1 MSLRAPSSALA
12 VSRACDG
19 SRLGCRTSWS
29 GTASSPQ
36 AHGAR
41 AVWLPHCR
49 RTHRVRWRW
58 SWRSMALSK
67 NEEPEQ
73 GEGDGGKYQ
82 DEQEE
87 LHAFACAIMPGHED
101 GSPFFRLRNIAALLA
116 EALLAAAP
124 ANLQR
129 GTARRDVSA
138 RACRAATRL
147 GGTTLS
153 KRCLASGCVRLAIAR
168 RCSRVVDGRQ
178 IGGVLVAIP
187 MCLRPG
193 RWCAP
198 SETPRGTAVGRGAFC
213 SSMSTSWDSGCNT
226 AIVW

>member
-1 MSLRAPSSALA
+1 
-12 VSRACDG
+12 
-19 SRLGCRTSWS
+19 
-29 GTASSPQ
+29 
-36 AHGAR
+36 
-41 AVWLPHCR
+41 
-49 RTHRVRWRW
+49 
-58 SWRSMALSK
+58 MALSK

-101 GSPFFRLRNIAALLA
+101 GSPFFRLRNIAARLA

-178 IGGVLVAIP
+178 IGGVAGCDTHVLATGSLVRALGDSARD
-187 MCLRPG
+187 C
-193 RWCAP
+193 RWARC
-198 SETPRGTAVGRGAFC
+198 VLC
-213 SSMSTSWDSGCNT
+213 SFRSNIWILFD
-226 AIVW
+226 WQ